1 MARSATV
8 PRIAG
13 LKGKER
19 MIQETETA
27 DISSITEKW
36 SKKRGNLIMVLHEI
50 QNVYGHVPRSVA
62 LELARQMGVPLARI
76 YEVLTFY
83 HYFKLK
89 PPGKFVISI
98 CMGTAC
104 YLKGALEIV
113 REFEQRLGIV
123 AGETTEDG
131 MFHLQSVRC
140 LGCCNLAP
148 VAMINGRIYSRV
160 HRDDVG
166 RILAGYARSEEAV

>member
-1 MARSATV
+1 
-8 PRIAG
+8 
-13 LKGKER
+13 

-27 DISSITEKW
+27 DISSFIEKW

-50 QNVYGHVPRSVA
+50 QNAYGYVSRSVA

-83 HYFKLK
+83 HYFKLR
-89 PPGKFVISI
+89 PPGKYVISI

-104 YLKGALEIV
+104 YLKGASDLV
-113 REFEQRLGIV
+113 REFEQQLGV
-123 AGETTEDG
+123 EEGETTEDG

-148 VAMINGRIYSRV
+148 VAMIKGRIYSRV
-160 HRDDVG
+160 HCDDVR
-166 RILAGYARSEEAV
+166 RILAGYVRSEEAV